1 MSRQARRS
9 GPVMRF
15 DAHMIAGSRACST
28 PTPSPT
34 HSRTPPTGQART
46 MPKPWGGNDEI
57 RAVEQ
62 HAQTPLAPST
72 TRTTVIDRKARI
84 VTRLRQILR
93 IRDQAYE
100 RRDVTI
106 LNTIYTSDCSCLEG
120 DGRAIRDLLEK
131 ERVWR
136 GSPSSIQV
144 RRVEQVNDRQW
155 IVTAVFQVP
164 PLRVEEISGQLV
176 ESYPAERNLF
186 RFVLVKSQLRDPR
199 GIVRTVGG

>member
-1 MSRQARRS
+1 VAVAVLIS
-9 GPVMRF
+9 VL
-15 DAHMIAGSRACST
+15 
-28 PTPSPT
+28 
-34 HSRTPPTGQART
+34 TGDD
-46 MPKPWGGNDEI
+46 DEI
-57 RAVEQ
+57 EAVEQ

-72 TRTTVIDRKARI
+72 TRTTVIDGKAQI

-106 LNTIYTSDCSCLEG
+106 LNTIYTSDCPCLEG

-136 GSPSSIQV
+136 GSPSSITV

-186 RFVLVKSQLRDPR
+186 RFVLVKSELSDQWLL
-199 GIVRTVGG
+199 GHASEVK